1 MRTPTIKYYA
11 QLTKVETSKKT
22 PKYVITV
29 ANGGYPPME
38 DLRGR
43 DGVISMYLT
52 EKLKEGERVPAMRL
66 QAKNSLNFTGL
77 KDYFTP
83 EGQLSGYAYGY
94 PPATPTYSG
103 KQRENPFF
111 QWKEDG
117 FLFLVHQE
125 NPSSLTPTSIELLV
139 IDGGKGYIAAEC
151 KRLMMGGY
159 DEALKKLRGG
169 NV

>member
-1 MRTPTIKYYA
+1 MRTPTIKFYA
-11 QLTKVETSKKT
+11 LFTKVETGKKT
-22 PKYVITV
+22 PKYVITA
-29 ANGGYPPME
+29 ANGGYAPME
-38 DLRGR
+38 DLRGK
-43 DGVISMYLT
+43 DGAISMYLT

-77 KDYFTP
+77 KDYFTAD
-83 EGQLSGYAYGY
+83 GQLSGYAYGY
-94 PPATPTYSG
+94 PPSTPTYSS
-103 KQRENPFF
+103 KQRGNPFY

-125 NPSSLTPTSIELLV
+125 NPNSLTPTSIELLV
-139 IDGGKGYIAAEC
+139 IDGGKGYMAAEC

-159 DEALKKLRGG
+159 DEALSRLRQN